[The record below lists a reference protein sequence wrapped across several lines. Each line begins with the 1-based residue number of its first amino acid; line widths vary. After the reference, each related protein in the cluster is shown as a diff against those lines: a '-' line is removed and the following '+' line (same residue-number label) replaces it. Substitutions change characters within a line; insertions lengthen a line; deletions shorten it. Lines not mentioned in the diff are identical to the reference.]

1 MTSEFAS
8 DEAGQFWRYI
18 ESTLDRL
25 FEMVAAEPEDVLS
38 WLPPAESPNSILVLA
53 RHMLANVEVNIL
65 GTLGGELI
73 EYDREAAFGDDITK
87 ADVLAHWSEL
97 RPHLQQT
104 MADLPADRISG
115 LVKHHWRG
123 EIPGR
128 EVLIVVARHTAE
140 HLAHAELTRDMALVA
155 TQAR

>member
-8 DEAGQFWRYI
+8 DEASQFWQYI

-25 FEMVAAEPEDVLS
+25 FEIVAAEPDGVLR
-38 WLPPAESPNSILVLA
+38 WLPPAENPNSILVLA
-53 RHMLANVEVNIL
+53 RHMLANVEVNIR
-65 GTLGGELI
+65 GTLGDEPV
-73 EYDREAAFGDDITK
+73 EYDREAAFGDDITRI
-87 ADVLAHWSEL
+87 DVLAHWSEL
-97 RPHLQQT
+97 RPQLQKT
-104 MADLPADRISG
+104 MRELPKHRISG

-140 HLAHAELTRDMALVA
+140 HLAHAELTQDMAHVA
-155 TQAR
+155 IRGS

>member
-25 FEMVAAEPEDVLS
+25 FELVAAEPEDVLR
-38 WLPPAESPNSILVLA
+38 WLPPAESANSILVLA

-65 GTLGGELI
+65 GTLGGELV

-128 EVLIVVARHTAE
+128 EVLMVVARHSAE
-140 HLAHAELTRDMALVA
+140 HLAHAELTRDMARVA